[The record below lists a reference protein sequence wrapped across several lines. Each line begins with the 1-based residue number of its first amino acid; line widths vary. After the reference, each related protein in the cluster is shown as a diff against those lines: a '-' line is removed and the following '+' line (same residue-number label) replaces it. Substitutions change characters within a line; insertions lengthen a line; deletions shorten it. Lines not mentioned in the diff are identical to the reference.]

1 MIEHLSAFVNS
12 APKKSRGSSRPSLP
26 GHKKAGRQWA
36 APLRVAITSA
46 DAWAAGTP
54 DLDSELEIWFSGP
67 GKVKFDFFSNANV
80 PEICRNSVAMI
91 LRNPTY
97 IGKVVWN
104 QKSHIKKG
112 SHGNAKHVTIY
123 NPREQW
129 TITDGL
135 HPAIVEKELYDQ
147 VQDIMA
153 GRYRPSKQDGTVKSS
168 LAELVRC
175 ANCGK
180 NMQKLNM
187 NGGP

>member
-1 MIEHLSAFVNS
+1 
-12 APKKSRGSSRPSLP
+12 
-26 GHKKAGRQWA
+26 
-36 APLRVAITSA
+36 
-46 DAWAAGTP
+46 
-54 DLDSELEIWFSGP
+54 
-67 GKVKFDFFSNANV
+67 
-80 PEICRNSVAMI
+80 MI

-104 QKSHIKKG
+104 QKRHIKKG

-147 VQDIMA
+147 VQEIMA